1 MVVAW
6 ALLGLCFGSPM
17 LVAALPVAL
26 FGHLKVPVLPALW
39 QLLMSPQHVS
49 GGGPG
54 PPQPILAARGTG
66 AAPRPRGAMGL
77 MDPFCCM
84 GTEGV

>member
-1 MVVAW
+1 
-6 ALLGLCFGSPM
+6 M

-26 FGHLKVPVLPALW
+26 FGHLKAPVLPALW

-54 PPQPILAARGTG
+54 PPQPILAARGSG
-66 AAPRPRGAMGL
+66 GRAKAKGSRGADGSFL
-77 MDPFCCM
+77 LY
-84 GTEGV
+84 GNRGSVRGG